1 MTAATYGQWEPTT
14 PPFGA
19 TRATKMSQPVG
30 GGGAILTTRI
40 SNFNTFPAVPG
51 NPPVDDTQV
60 VDEHTDTTATANG
73 TTTVK
78 STYLRNHERP
88 GEPNNVSTGHTT
100 IVGSNL
106 HLTWQLSFTDSQGL
120 VTRQVGATAVT
131 MDRVVELAGVQSVST
146 SHPDGTATQ
155 IHIQW
160 SRPSLTGDAIRRTEK
175 TDANNNTT
183 TTVDHAWSSGNGP
196 WQTSGAQPQVYDD
209 DPSLDALPPP
219 FGPLGPVI
227 GGDPIFVMDEPPPTA
242 PAPSS
247 T

>member
-1 MTAATYGQWEPTT
+1 
-14 PPFGA
+14 
-19 TRATKMSQPVG
+19 MSEPVG
-30 GGGAILTTRI
+30 MGGAILTTRI
-40 SNFNTFPAVPG
+40 STFANDVEI
-51 NPPVDDTQV
+51 
-60 VDEHTDTTATANG
+60 VDEHTDTTTTANG

-78 STYLRNHERP
+78 SSYLRKHDT
-88 GEPNNVSTGHTT
+88 GGVGSASTGQTT

-131 MDRVVELAGVQSVST
+131 MDRVVEVTGVQSVST
-146 SHPDGTATQ
+146 SYPDGTATQ

-196 WQTSGAQPQVYDD
+196 WQTSSTLTQVYGA

-227 GGDPIFVMDEPPPTA
+227 GGDAIFAMNEPPPTA
-242 PAPSS
+242 PAPSA